1 MMLSKKNSE
10 TLENFSEKLE
20 VEAQLVAGRTSTFYA

>member
-10 TLENFSEKLE
+10 MLENFSEKLE
-20 VEAQLVAGRTSTFYA
+20 VEGCSLWQDVC

>member
-20 VEAQLVAGRTSTFYA
+20 VRAQLVAGRTSTFYS